1 MKIPFRYDKEYQT
14 IEIDIEDMEKL
25 WVSLNLEPAENLSME
40 EKEKRLMEAV
50 EDQFN
55 RPEYNS
61 WHRSDRNSVQMSVLT
76 KNSNDPNLDD
86 ALAVRA
92 RGDQG
97 YCTDE
102 DEIRKFEDEEQ
113 FKDDCRWVRDVFRS
127 KPHLAEMLIAIRMRC
142 VLIKDYAESIG
153 VDENTVGHRLARVEK
168 KLKKLYEKRPI

>member
-1 MKIPFRYDKEYQT
+1 MKLMVRYESCRQY
-14 IEIDIEDMEKL
+14 IELDTEQMDKL
-25 WVSLNLEPAENLSME
+25 WLSLSLESVESITE
-40 EKEKRLMEAV
+40 QEKEEMLQKAFDE
-50 EDQFN
+50 EFN
-55 RPEYNS
+55 HDDYNS
-61 WHRSDRNSVQMSVLT
+61 WHQSDRNCVQMSLLT
-76 KNSNDPNLDD
+76 KNSEDPDADD

-102 DEIRKFEDEEQ
+102 DEIRKFENEEQ
-113 FKDDCRWVRDVFRS
+113 FKDDCRWVRDVLKS
-127 KPHLAEMLIAIRMRC
+127 KPHLAEMFIAIRMRG